1 MTPITTQKERVM
13 GMIAFPEA
21 NKVIAVSDLGILV
34 VTELTTG
41 DEL

>member
-1 MTPITTQKERVM
+1 MPAIMTQKERVM

-34 VTELTTG
+34 VSELTSG